1 MLSFKGLVAI
11 LFASLFV
18 SNVESL
24 ASTDTITWGGDNSRS
39 GYQTNHN
46 MDPSVVGGD
55 SFGQLWRAALPG
67 NFQGIGPEQIFSQPL
82 VYTLSDGI
90 QYVYIATTQNNLY
103 KINAKTG
110 DVVASRN
117 MHVPFLTADLDGC
130 VDINPTV
137 GVTATGVIDPDTG
150 IWYLTAK
157 TYSDA
162 FQNGAFSKSSP
173 PGRLNGRYYFHAIN
187 TADLS
192 EVSGFPKMIDGLQFR
207 NNPNRMFIGG
217 NQHARPGMLQVGD
230 FIYTGWASH
239 CVKWNFTGAV
249 IGFHRTTGAVVEA
262 FAMEGGPE
270 PNTIPGAGVWMS
282 GGGLAYDGKGS
293 MFLASGNGYASQLS
307 ATGNS
312 LPGRQPPTSLEEAAV
327 NFAIG
332 SDGKLTPVDFFMPW
346 EKTQLDGA
354 DKDLGTSPL
363 ELLPTDVFKCKN
375 VARMGVVT
383 GKSGKTYWLNLDNLG
398 GYQMGPNKLDAAV
411 QVTQNENSVYAGAG
425 VMPLGGGY
433 IYINVI
439 QYQTHVF
446 KFSCSA
452 SGDPQFTLVSNTP
465 EKNAYILGVGHGTTT
480 SLNGQEGTG
489 LLWTTDVEGL
499 NLRIYNA
506 IPPSDG
512 GNLQLIK
519 SFNIPGVTK
528 FSRPVFGN
536 GIAYVGTT
544 QGYLYAFGSPV
555 NLPLNCSSP
564 YTLPNTAIGNVSDP
578 TTITC
583 TANIGVTVNSVALTG
598 NANFKISSVATPL
611 TLTAGQTFTLNAT
624 FAPTQVGLLSS
635 DILVNTTNSV
645 AKYSSSVPITLK
657 GTANSKKPL
666 LAIAPN
672 TVSFNVI
679 AGGQVGGTTQSSL
692 FSNRGD
698 GKLTVNNITW
708 SVTSETGPWIQ
719 PNVSDS
725 GNVQVGFFTFS
736 NLPTTIDPNSVATVN
751 INYNPDTTG
760 NHAVYVKV
768 NTDGGSSLLDV
779 VGRAGSN
786 PSALIEFQTSDG
798 SGWVTYQPGVPFS
811 FGNVLEGQTRNLK
824 MRVTNNGTG
833 SAVPLSLTVS
843 KPPYGVPGII
853 QAVNTIDLAEG
864 TLLQANESQTAT
876 LYCSVP
882 RSQVNVPSYYGNATW
897 TINTGDPNMGKQI
910 IQFVCNAAAE
920 QVGPLLANGT
930 AQYGYVGCFKEN
942 NPGRQLSVNPLTSKN
957 MTNEMCLT
965 KCASLGYLFSATQY
979 MQECWCGNARPL
991 QMDLNTDCNF
1001 NCAGN
1006 ENQTCGGNGYTNPG
1020 SHMSLF
1026 ADSTRFDGNTSTL
1039 ATAIVPSY
1047 NGYNYMGCYAET
1059 GGRTIN
1065 AASLNTNDMTIEKCG
1080 AFCIGKGYSLF
1091 GVEYAQECYC
1101 GNTIAASSKVT
1112 VDSKCSMTCKG
1123 SNAEFC
1129 GAGSL
1134 MMLYGLNA
1142 VPSSSSSVIGSS
1154 STSSSSGTS
1163 SSAST
1168 SVTSSSVIS
1177 SATTLPTS
1185 VLSNYTYMGCY
1196 NETHDRR
1203 ALNGNSRAGSTNS
1216 LDSCATFCTGY
1227 AYFGVE
1233 YGSECYCGSTI
1244 YANSI
1249 LQSDET
1255 GCSVPCA
1262 ANASQKCGG
1271 ADFLNVYYINVTSSA
1286 TSTTTSSA
1294 LSTPTGPVT
1303 VQSVGS
1309 FSHMGCYTEA
1319 TNGRALTGL
1328 NKANSSVSVDFC
1340 ASYCSAYTYFGVEY
1354 GTECYCGNVI
1364 QAGSVPTTDGRCKMT
1379 CAANSTQICGGSS
1392 GLNMYQKISS
1402 SSSSSSSSSPSTLSS
1417 TSASVSSTMAS
1428 SSSSV
1433 SASSTTSTSAST
1445 SVAPSVVAGVSFA
1458 VEKDTKYSG
1467 TVINTLSRKRAAS
1480 DLNSCMTTCANSAI
1494 CVGTAFDGTICTYY
1508 SSIDPTSKTTVV
1520 GTTFATVQDRSAASS
1535 GSTVVSSSSSS
1546 GSSTSSV
1553 VSSTSSVVPSST
1565 SSSVSSSSSSVST
1578 TSSSSPSVSVTPTGP
1593 VAKPTVGSY
1602 VYQGC
1607 WKEIGGRA
1615 LQGKSFSNSSN
1626 SLEFCAKF
1634 CAGYTYFATEYSS
1647 ECYCS
1652 NAVSSLSGPAT
1663 DGRCNMVCSADKFE
1677 YCGGANGLSLYK
1689 YDATLALSSSSS
1701 TSSSQSSS
1709 VISSSSASSTSSS
1722 ISSSSVS
1729 SSPSSTVV
1737 SSSDVISSTSSSSSQ
1752 SSTASSSSVS
1762 STSPSV
1768 SSTSSSVSPTSSSS
1782 VSASDSATST
1792 SSSST
1797 VSSATSTSAS
1807 SSSASSSTDPSSSAS
1822 SSSASSSSASSSSSA
1837 ASSTITSS
1845 ASSSSTAST
1854 TSSSSTSTSPTIVPT
1869 VSGYAAQ
1876 GCYSEASS
1884 GRALTS
1890 RSMVNATGMTPAM
1903 CASFCSAYAW
1913 FGVEYGQECYC
1924 GPYPRVGST
1933 LQSDNSTCNMLC
1945 PGDKSAYC
1953 GAGNRLN
1960 MYYSSNSTKAST
1972 DPMNLNTTGAYSYY
1986 ACVKDNPRA
1995 LSVTAASDT
2004 MSVDACQKL
2013 ATAGG
2018 YLWFGTE
2025 YGRECWMGNTLAA
2038 GAANATASDCNMA
2051 CSGMPGQLCGGG
2063 SRLSLYKRTAN

>member
-1 MLSFKGLVAI
+1 MLSYKVIFAF
-11 LFASLFV
+11 LFAFLFIRD
-18 SNVESL
+18 VESL

-46 MDPSVVGGD
+46 MDPSVVGSD
-55 SFGQLWRAALPG
+55 AFGQLWRAALPG

-110 DVVASRN
+110 DIVASRN

-162 FQNGAFSKSSP
+162 YQSGAFSKASP

-192 EVSGFPKMIDGLQFR
+192 EVSGFPKVIDGLQFR

-270 PNTIPGAGVWMS
+270 PNTIPGGGVWMS

-293 MFLASGNGYASQLS
+293 IFLASGNGYASQLS

-363 ELLPTDVFKCKN
+363 ELLPTDVFKCAN

-398 GYQMGPNKLDAAV
+398 GYQMGPNKLDAAI

-544 QGYLYAFGSPV
+544 QGALYAFGSPV

-564 YTLPNTAIGNVSDP
+564 YTFSNTAVGSVSAP
-578 TTITC
+578 ITITC
-583 TANIGVTVNSVALTG
+583 SANIGLTVNSVALTG
-598 NANFKISSVATPL
+598 NANFKVDSVVTPL
-611 TLTAGQTFTLNAT
+611 TLATGQTFSLNAT
-624 FAPTQVGLLSS
+624 FVPNSVGLLSS
-635 DILVNTTNSV
+635 DIIVNTTNSV

-672 TVSFNVI
+672 TVSFSVI
-679 AGGQVGGTTQSSL
+679 AGGQVGGTSQSSL
-692 FSNRGD
+692 FINRGD
-698 GKLTVNNITW
+698 SLLTVNNITW
-708 SVTSETGPWIQ
+708 SLVSETGPWIQ
-719 PNVSDS
+719 PNIS
-725 GNVQVGFFTFS
+725 GNGDVQVGYFTFS
-736 NLPTTIDPNSVATVN
+736 NLPTSISPNSVATVN
-751 INYNPDTTG
+751 INYNPDVTG

-768 NTDGGSSLLDV
+768 NSDGGSSLLDV

-786 PSALIEFQTSDG
+786 PSALIEFQTVDG
-798 SGWVTYQPGVPFS
+798 SGWIAYQPGVPFT
-811 FGNVLEGQTRNLK
+811 FGDVLEGQTRSLK

-853 QAVNTIDLAEG
+853 GAANTIDLAEG
-864 TLLQANESQTAT
+864 TLLQANQSQTAA

-882 RSQVNVPSYYGNATW
+882 KSQVNIPSFYGNATW
-897 TINTGDPNMGKQI
+897 TINTGDPNMGKQV
-910 IQFVCNAAAE
+910 IQFNCNAVAE
-920 QVGPLLANGT
+920 QVGPLLSNGT
-930 AQYGYVGCFKEN
+930 AQYAYVGCFKEN
-942 NPGRQLSVNPLTSKN
+942 NPGRQLAVNPLTSVN
-957 MTNEMCLT
+957 MTNDMCIA
-965 KCASLGYLFSATQY
+965 KCSSLGYLFAATQY
-979 MQECWCGNARPL
+979 QKECWCGQARPL

-1001 NCAGN
+1001 NCGGN

-1026 ADSTRFDGNTSTL
+1026 ADSTRFDGNISTL
-1039 ATAIVPSY
+1039 AQSIVPSY
-1047 NGYNYMGCYAET
+1047 NGYNYMGCYAES
-1059 GGRTIN
+1059 GGRTVN
-1065 AASLNTNDMTIEKCG
+1065 SASLNTNDMTIEKCG
-1080 AFCIGKGYSLF
+1080 AFCIGKGYSFF

-1101 GNTIAASSKVT
+1101 GSNVASSST
-1112 VDSKCSMTCKG
+1112 LTSDSKCNMACKG

-1134 MMLYGLNA
+1134 MMLYGKNA
-1142 VPSSSSSVIGSS
+1142 VSSSSATLSSGSATSTTVSSS
-1154 STSSSSGTS
+1154 STNTSPISSGITTS
-1163 SSAST
+1163 SPVAQP
-1168 SVTSSSVIS
+1168 SVIVGS
-1177 SATTLPTS
+1177 S
-1185 VLSNYTYMGCY
+1185 LSNYTYMGCF

-1203 ALNGNSRAGSTNS
+1203 ALNGNSRTGSTNS
-1216 LDSCATFCTGY
+1216 LESCATFCSGY

-1233 YGSECYCGSTI
+1233 YGAECYCGSSL

-1249 LQSDET
+1249 RQSDET
-1255 GCSVPCA
+1255 GCNMPCA
-1262 ANASQKCGG
+1262 ANASEVCGG
-1271 ADFLNVYYINVTSSA
+1271 SNFLNVYYINVTTS
-1286 TSTTTSSA
+1286 STTTSSA
-1294 LSTPTGPVT
+1294 PSTPTGPVV
-1303 VQSVGS
+1303 VQSAGGYS
-1309 FSHMGCYTEA
+1309 YMGCYTEA
-1319 TNGRALTGL
+1319 TNGRALTGSS
-1328 NKANSSVSVDFC
+1328 KAAASISVDAC

-1354 GTECYCGNVI
+1354 GNECYCGNVM
-1364 QAGSVPTTDGRCKMT
+1364 QPGSGPITDGRCKMP
-1379 CAANSTQICGGSS
+1379 CAANSTQLCGGPN
-1392 GLNMYQKISS
+1392 GLNMYQKSVSSSTSSSVSSTPSS
-1402 SSSSSSSSSPSTLSS
+1402 SSSLYTPSSSTAAFSSST
-1417 TSASVSSTMAS
+1417 T

-1433 SASSTTSTSAST
+1433 TSTSASI
-1445 SVAPSVVAGVSFA
+1445 SASPIIIAGVSFT
-1458 VEKDTKYSG
+1458 VEQDTTYSG
-1467 TVINTLSRKRAAS
+1467 TTISTLGRKRAVS
-1480 DLNSCMTTCANSAI
+1480 DLNSCMTTCANNAI
-1494 CVGTAFDGTICTYY
+1494 CAGTAFDGTFCSYY
-1508 SSIDPTSKTTVV
+1508 SAIDPNSKVAMI
-1520 GTTFATVQDRSAASS
+1520 GTTFATVQNRSSA
-1535 GSTVVSSSSSS
+1535 SSSSTVTSITS
-1546 GSSTSSV
+1546 ASTSLI
-1553 VSSTSSVVPSST
+1553 SSIPT
-1565 SSSVSSSSSSVST
+1565 SSSSTGLPLTSSGVTT
-1578 TSSSSPSVSVTPTGP
+1578 TSSSSSTISLTPTGP

-1602 VYQGC
+1602 SYQGC

-1626 SLEFCAKF
+1626 SLEFCASF

-1652 NAVSSLSGPAT
+1652 NTVSSLSSPAT
-1663 DGRCNMVCSADKFE
+1663 DGRCNMLCSANKLE
-1677 YCGGANGLSLYK
+1677 YCGGPNGLSLYQ
-1689 YDATLALSSSSS
+1689 YNATLLSSSSAS
-1701 TSSSQSSS
+1701 VALSSQSSS
-1709 VISSSSASSTSSS
+1709 QSSS
-1722 ISSSSVS
+1722 ISSSSIMVS
-1729 SSPSSTVV
+1729 SSSSV
-1737 SSSDVISSTSSSSSQ
+1737 SGSATSSSSSSTAASSSDPG
-1752 SSTASSSSVS
+1752 SSTVGSSSSSVPSPTSASVTASDSQS
-1762 STSPSV
+1762 STGTTSSV
-1768 SSTSSSVSPTSSSS
+1768 SSTSSSLAPSAPTSSSS
-1782 VSASDSATST
+1782 SFSL
-1792 SSSST
+1792 
-1797 VSSATSTSAS
+1797 
-1807 SSSASSSTDPSSSAS
+1807 
-1822 SSSASSSSASSSSSA
+1822 ASSSSSTLSLT
-1837 ASSTITSS
+1837 ASSSTTSSLIPPSSTTSSSTLTSS
-1845 ASSSSTAST
+1845 ASTSSSATTT
-1854 TSSSSTSTSPTIVPT
+1854 TSSSSTSTAPTIVPT
-1869 VSGYAAQ
+1869 ISGYAAQ
-1876 GCYSEASS
+1876 GCYNEASN
-1884 GRALTS
+1884 GRALAA
-1890 RSMVNATGMTPAM
+1890 RSMTNTTGMTPAM
-1903 CASFCSAYAW
+1903 CASFCSSYAW
-1913 FGVEYGQECYC
+1913 FGVEYGSECWC
-1924 GPYPRVGST
+1924 GPYPRTGSV

-1945 PGDKSAYC
+1945 PGDQTSYC

-1960 MYYSSNSTKAST
+1960 MYYSNNSTKAST
-1972 DPMNLNTTGAYSYY
+1972 DPMNVNVTGSYSFYSCY
-1986 ACVKDNPRA
+1986 KDSPRA
-1995 LSVTAASDT
+1995 LSVSASSDS

-2018 YLWFGTE
+2018 YTWFGTE
-2025 YGRECWMGNTLAA
+2025 YGRECWMGNSLAT
-2038 GAANATASDCNMA
+2038 GTINATASDCNMA
-2051 CSGMPGQLCGGG
+2051 CNGMPGQLCGGP
-2063 SRLSLYKRTAN
+2063 SRLSLYKRIAA

>member
-1 MLSFKGLVAI
+1 
-11 LFASLFV
+11 
-18 SNVESL
+18 
-24 ASTDTITWGGDNSRS
+24 
-39 GYQTNHN
+39 
-46 MDPSVVGGD
+46 MDSSVVGSD
-55 SFGQLWRAALPG
+55 AFGQLWRAALPG

-110 DVVASRN
+110 DIVASRN

-162 FQNGAFSKSSP
+162 YQNGGFSKASP

-192 EVSGFPKMIDGLQFR
+192 EVTGFPKMIDGLQFR

-270 PNTIPGAGVWMS
+270 PNTIPGGGVWMS

-293 MFLASGNGYASQLS
+293 IFLASGNGYASQLS

-363 ELLPTDVFKCKN
+363 ELLPTDVFKCPN

-398 GYQMGPNKLDAAV
+398 GYQMGPNKLDAAI

-564 YTLPNTAIGNVSDP
+564 YTFPNTAIGSVSAP
-578 TTITC
+578 ITITC
-583 TANIGVTVNSVALTG
+583 RASIGLTVNSVALTG
-598 NANFKISSVATPL
+598 NANFKIDNVITPL
-611 TLTAGQTFTLNAT
+611 TLAAGQTFSLNAT
-624 FAPTQVGLLSS
+624 FAPNSVGLLSS

-657 GTANSKKPL
+657 GMANSKKPL

-698 GKLTVNNITW
+698 SLLTVSNITW
-708 SVTSETGPWIQ
+708 SLVSETGPWIQ
-719 PNVSDS
+719 PNISDN
-725 GNVQVGFFTFS
+725 GDVQVGYFTFS
-736 NLPTTIDPNSVATVN
+736 NLPTTISPNGVATVN
-751 INYNPDTTG
+751 INYNPDVTG

-768 NTDGGSSLLDV
+768 NSDGGSSLLDV

-786 PSALIEFQTSDG
+786 PSALIEFQTVDG
-798 SGWVTYQPGVPFS
+798 SGWVAYQPGVS
-811 FGNVLEGQTRNLK
+811 FTFGDVLEGQTRSLK

-843 KPPYGVPGII
+843 KPPYGVSGII
-853 QAVNTIDLAEG
+853 GAVNTIDLAEG
-864 TLLQANESQTAT
+864 TLLQANQSQTAT

-882 RSQVNVPSYYGNATW
+882 RSQVNVPSFYGNATW

-910 IQFVCNAAAE
+910 IQFNCNAVAE
-920 QVGPLLANGT
+920 QVGPLLSNGT
-930 AQYGYVGCFKEN
+930 AQYAYVGCFKEN
-942 NPGRQLSVNPLTSKN
+942 NPGRQLSVNPLTSVN
-957 MTNEMCLT
+957 MTNDVCIA
-965 KCASLGYLFSATQY
+965 KCSSLGYLFAATQY
-979 MQECWCGNARPL
+979 QRECWCGQARPL
-991 QMDLNTDCNF
+991 QMDLNSDCNF
-1001 NCAGN
+1001 NCGGN

-1026 ADSTRFDGNTSTL
+1026 ADSTRFDGNTTTL
-1039 ATAIVPSY
+1039 QQAIVPSY
-1047 NGYNYMGCYAET
+1047 NGYKYIGCYAES

-1080 AFCIGKGYSLF
+1080 AFCISKGYSLF

-1101 GNTIAASSKVT
+1101 GNTIAASSTVT
-1112 VDSKCSMTCKG
+1112 LDSKCNMACKG
-1123 SNAEFC
+1123 SNAEYC

-1134 MMLYGLNA
+1134 MMLYGKNA
-1142 VPSSSSSVIGSS
+1142 ISSSSSSLSSS
-1154 STSSSSGTS
+1154 STSLSAGSS
-1163 SSAST
+1163 SSATT
-1168 SVTSSSVIS
+1168 SLAPSIVTSSSSVS
-1177 SATTLPTS
+1177 QATTTPIS
-1185 VLSNYTYMGCY
+1185 ALSNYTYMGCY

-1203 ALNGNSRAGSTNS
+1203 ALNGNSRTGSSNS
-1216 LDSCATFCTGY
+1216 LESCATFCSGY

-1233 YGSECYCGSTI
+1233 HGAECYCGSII
-1244 YANSI
+1244 YSNSI
-1249 LQSDET
+1249 RQSDES
-1255 GCSVPCA
+1255 GCNMACA
-1262 ANASQKCGG
+1262 ANTSQKCGG
-1271 ADFLNVYYINVTSSA
+1271 PDFLNVYYVNVTSSA
-1286 TSTTTSSA
+1286 TTTTSS
-1294 LSTPTGPVT
+1294 SPSMSTGPTV
-1303 VQSVGS
+1303 VQSVADYS
-1309 FSHMGCYTEA
+1309 YLGCYTEA
-1319 TNGRALTGL
+1319 TNGRALAGL
-1328 NKANSSVSVDFC
+1328 SKAGAFISVDAC

-1354 GTECYCGNVI
+1354 GSECYCGNTI
-1364 QAGSVPTTDGRCKMT
+1364 QAGSGPITDGRCKMP
-1379 CAANSTQICGGSS
+1379 CAANSTQICGGPN
-1392 GLNMYQKISS
+1392 GLNMYQK
-1402 SSSSSSSSSPSTLSS
+1402 STSSS
-1417 TSASVSSTMAS
+1417 TSASISTLLRLLHQAIAHLFQLGCKFAHKLFVVIDAVSVIFYLFDSFLPDLDWRFHKFEQQFNGLYNTNWTCCKTNLQRNHPVFQQRFLRLIGS
-1428 SSSSV
+1428 IV
-1433 SASSTTSTSAST
+1433 E
-1445 SVAPSVVAGVSFA
+1445 SVVQHNFF
-1458 VEKDTKYSG
+1458 KYRRDLQLYNDQFLEQHLS
-1467 TVINTLSRKRAAS
+1467 TVIGYWNEHCQLSKPYTTAS
-1480 DLNSCMTTCANSAI
+1480 
-1494 CVGTAFDGTICTYY
+1494 
-1508 SSIDPTSKTTVV
+1508 
-1520 GTTFATVQDRSAASS
+1520 
-1535 GSTVVSSSSSS
+1535 
-1546 GSSTSSV
+1546 
-1553 VSSTSSVVPSST
+1553 VP
-1565 SSSVSSSSSSVST
+1565 
-1578 TSSSSPSVSVTPTGP
+1578 
-1593 VAKPTVGSY
+1593 
-1602 VYQGC
+1602 
-1607 WKEIGGRA
+1607 
-1615 LQGKSFSNSSN
+1615 
-1626 SLEFCAKF
+1626 
-1634 CAGYTYFATEYSS
+1634 
-1647 ECYCS
+1647 
-1652 NAVSSLSGPAT
+1652 
-1663 DGRCNMVCSADKFE
+1663 
-1677 YCGGANGLSLYK
+1677 
-1689 YDATLALSSSSS
+1689 
-1701 TSSSQSSS
+1701 
-1709 VISSSSASSTSSS
+1709 SSSASSTSSDS
-1722 ISSSSVS
+1722 SASSSV
-1729 SSPSSTVV
+1729 
-1737 SSSDVISSTSSSSSQ
+1737 
-1752 SSTASSSSVS
+1752 ASSSSVLS
-1762 STSPSV
+1762 ST
-1768 SSTSSSVSPTSSSS
+1768 
-1782 VSASDSATST
+1782 ASFL
-1792 SSSST
+1792 
-1797 VSSATSTSAS
+1797 AS
-1807 SSSASSSTDPSSSAS
+1807 SSSSSSAPSSTTTSSAS
-1822 SSSASSSSASSSSSA
+1822 SSSA
-1837 ASSTITSS
+1837 TT
-1845 ASSSSTAST
+1845 TT
-1854 TSSSSTSTSPTIVPT
+1854 TSSSSTSTSPTIIPT

-1884 GRALTS
+1884 GRALAAK
-1890 RSMVNATGMTPAM
+1890 SMTNTTGMTPGM
-1903 CASFCSAYAW
+1903 CASFCSSYAW
-1913 FGVEYGQECYC
+1913 FGVEYGSECWC
-1924 GPYPRVGST
+1924 GPYPRTGSM

-1945 PGDKSAYC
+1945 PGDKTSYC

-1960 MYYSSNSTKAST
+1960 MYYSNNSTKAST
-1972 DPMNLNTTGAYSYY
+1972 DPMNVNVTGSYSFYSCY
-1986 ACVKDNPRA
+1986 KDSPRA
-1995 LSVTAASDT
+1995 LSVSASSDS

-2013 ATAGG
+2013 AAAGG
-2018 YLWFGTE
+2018 YTWFGTE
-2025 YGRECWMGNTLAA
+2025 YGRECWMGNSLAT
-2038 GAANATASDCNMA
+2038 GTANATASDCNMA
-2051 CSGMPGQLCGGG
+2051 CSGMPGQLCGGP
-2063 SRLSLYKRTAN
+2063 SRLSLYRKIAT

>member
-1 MLSFKGLVAI
+1 MLSYKAIVAFLSTF
-11 LFASLFV
+11 LFIK
-18 SNVESL
+18 NVESL

-46 MDPSVVGGD
+46 MDPSVVGSD
-55 SFGQLWRAALPG
+55 AFGQLWRAALPG

-110 DVVASRN
+110 DIVASRN

-162 FQNGAFSKSSP
+162 YQNGGFSKASP

-192 EVSGFPKMIDGLQFR
+192 EVTGFPKMIDGLQFR

-270 PNTIPGAGVWMS
+270 PNTIPGGGVWMS

-293 MFLASGNGYASQLS
+293 IFLASGNGYASQLS

-332 SDGKLTPVDFFMPW
+332 PDGKLTPVDFFMPW

-363 ELLPTDVFKCKN
+363 ELLPTDVFKCPN

-398 GYQMGPNKLDAAV
+398 GYQMGPNKLDAAI

-564 YTLPNTAIGNVSDP
+564 YTFPNTAIGSVSAP
-578 TTITC
+578 ITITC
-583 TANIGVTVNSVALTG
+583 RASIGLTVNSVALTG
-598 NANFKISSVATPL
+598 NANFKIDNVITPL
-611 TLTAGQTFTLNAT
+611 TLAAGQTFSLNAT
-624 FAPTQVGLLSS
+624 FAPNSVGLLSS

-657 GTANSKKPL
+657 GMANSKKPL

-698 GKLTVNNITW
+698 SLLTVSNITW
-708 SVTSETGPWIQ
+708 SLVSETGPWIQ
-719 PNVSDS
+719 PNISDN
-725 GNVQVGFFTFS
+725 GDVQVGYFTFS
-736 NLPTTIDPNSVATVN
+736 NLPTTISPNSVATVN
-751 INYNPDTTG
+751 INYNPDVTG

-768 NTDGGSSLLDV
+768 NSDGGSSLLDV

-786 PSALIEFQTSDG
+786 PSALIEFQTVDG
-798 SGWVTYQPGVPFS
+798 SGWVAYQPGVPFT
-811 FGNVLEGQTRNLK
+811 FGDVLEGQTRSLK

-843 KPPYGVPGII
+843 KPPYGVSGII
-853 QAVNTIDLAEG
+853 GAVNTIDLAEG
-864 TLLQANESQTAT
+864 TLLQANQSQTAT

-882 RSQVNVPSYYGNATW
+882 RSQVNVPSFYGNATW

-910 IQFVCNAAAE
+910 IQFNCNAVAE
-920 QVGPLLANGT
+920 QVGPLLSNGT
-930 AQYGYVGCFKEN
+930 AQYAYVGCFKEN
-942 NPGRQLSVNPLTSKN
+942 NPGRQLSVNPLTSVN
-957 MTNEMCLT
+957 MTNDVCIA
-965 KCASLGYLFSATQY
+965 KCSSLGYLFAATQY
-979 MQECWCGNARPL
+979 QRECWCGQARPL
-991 QMDLNTDCNF
+991 QMDLNSDCNF
-1001 NCAGN
+1001 NCGGN

-1026 ADSTRFDGNTSTL
+1026 ADSTRFDGNTTTL
-1039 ATAIVPSY
+1039 QQAIVPSY
-1047 NGYNYMGCYAET
+1047 NGYNYIGCYAES

-1080 AFCIGKGYSLF
+1080 AFCVSKGYSLF

-1101 GNTIAASSKVT
+1101 GNTIAASSTVT
-1112 VDSKCSMTCKG
+1112 LDSKCNMACKG
-1123 SNAEFC
+1123 SNAEYC

-1134 MMLYGLNA
+1134 MMLYGKNA
-1142 VPSSSSSVIGSS
+1142 ISSSSSSLSSS
-1154 STSSSSGTS
+1154 STSLSAGSSSSPTTS
-1163 SSAST
+1163 LAPSI
-1168 SVTSSSVIS
+1168 VTSSSSVS
-1177 SATTLPTS
+1177 QATTTPIS
-1185 VLSNYTYMGCY
+1185 ALSNYTYMGCY

-1203 ALNGNSRAGSTNS
+1203 ALNGNSRTGSSNS
-1216 LDSCATFCTGY
+1216 LESCATFCSGY

-1233 YGSECYCGSTI
+1233 YGAECYCGSTI
-1244 YANSI
+1244 YSNSI
-1249 LQSDET
+1249 RQSDES
-1255 GCSVPCA
+1255 GCNMACA
-1262 ANASQKCGG
+1262 ANTSQKCGG
-1271 ADFLNVYYINVTSSA
+1271 PDFLNVYYVNVTSSA
-1286 TSTTTSSA
+1286 TTTTSS
-1294 LSTPTGPVT
+1294 SPSMSTGPTV
-1303 VQSVGS
+1303 VQSVADY
-1309 FSHMGCYTEA
+1309 SHMGCYTEA
-1319 TNGRALTGL
+1319 TNGRALAGL
-1328 NKANSSVSVDFC
+1328 SKAGASISVDAC

-1354 GTECYCGNVI
+1354 GSECYCGNTI
-1364 QAGSVPTTDGRCKMT
+1364 QAGSSPITDGRCKMP
-1379 CAANSTQICGGSS
+1379 CAANSSQICGGPN
-1392 GLNMYQKISS
+1392 GLNMYQKSISS
-1402 SSSSSSSSSPSTLSS
+1402 STSSSISSPTSTSSASSSITPSSSTATSSSSTSTLS
-1417 TSASVSSTMAS
+1417 TAS
-1428 SSSSV
+1428 SSA
-1433 SASSTTSTSAST
+1433 SASASP
-1445 SVAPSVVAGVSFA
+1445 VVVAGVSFT
-1458 VEKDTKYSG
+1458 VEQDISYSG
-1467 TVINTLSRKRAAS
+1467 TVISNLASKRAIS
-1480 DLNSCMTTCANSAI
+1480 DLNSCMTTCANNAI
-1494 CVGTAFDGTICTYY
+1494 CVGTAFDGTIAHLFQLGCKFAHKLFVV
-1508 SSIDPTSKTTVV
+1508 ID
-1520 GTTFATVQDRSAASS
+1520 A
-1535 GSTVVSSSSSS
+1535 
-1546 GSSTSSV
+1546 
-1553 VSSTSSVVPSST
+1553 
-1565 SSSVSSSSSSVST
+1565 
-1578 TSSSSPSVSVTPTGP
+1578 VSVIF
-1593 VAKPTVGSY
+1593 Y
-1602 VYQGC
+1602 
-1607 WKEIGGRA
+1607 
-1615 LQGKSFSNSSN
+1615 LFDSF
-1626 SLEFCAKF
+1626 LPDLDWHLHDDQQF
-1634 CAGYTYFATEYSS
+1634 
-1647 ECYCS
+1647 
-1652 NAVSSLSGPAT
+1652 
-1663 DGRCNMVCSADKFE
+1663 
-1677 YCGGANGLSLYK
+1677 NGLYNTNWTCCETNRGQLQ
-1689 YDATLALSSSSS
+1689 LS
-1701 TSSSQSSS
+1701 
-1709 VISSSSASSTSSS
+1709 
-1722 ISSSSVS
+1722 
-1729 SSPSSTVV
+1729 
-1737 SSSDVISSTSSSSSQ
+1737 
-1752 SSTASSSSVS
+1752 
-1762 STSPSV
+1762 
-1768 SSTSSSVSPTSSSS
+1768 
-1782 VSASDSATST
+1782 
-1792 SSSST
+1792 
-1797 VSSATSTSAS
+1797 
-1807 SSSASSSTDPSSSAS
+1807 
-1822 SSSASSSSASSSSSA
+1822 
-1837 ASSTITSS
+1837 
-1845 ASSSSTAST
+1845 
-1854 TSSSSTSTSPTIVPT
+1854 
-1869 VSGYAAQ
+1869 
-1876 GCYSEASS
+1876 
-1884 GRALTS
+1884 
-1890 RSMVNATGMTPAM
+1890 
-1903 CASFCSAYAW
+1903 
-1913 FGVEYGQECYC
+1913 
-1924 GPYPRVGST
+1924 RV
-1933 LQSDNSTCNMLC
+1933 LE
-1945 PGDKSAYC
+1945 
-1953 GAGNRLN
+1953 GNRRPCFARQVILE
-1960 MYYSSNSTKAST
+1960 
-1972 DPMNLNTTGAYSYY
+1972 
-1986 ACVKDNPRA
+1986 
-1995 LSVTAASDT
+1995 
-2004 MSVDACQKL
+2004 Q
-2013 ATAGG
+2013 
-2018 YLWFGTE
+2018 F
-2025 YGRECWMGNTLAA
+2025 
-2038 GAANATASDCNMA
+2038 
-2051 CSGMPGQLCGGG
+2051 
-2063 SRLSLYKRTAN
+2063 

>member
-1 MLSFKGLVAI
+1 MLSFNALVAF
-11 LFASLFV
+11 LFAFLFT

-24 ASTDTITWGGDNSRS
+24 ASTDTITWGGDNSRA

-67 NFQGIGPEQIFSQPL
+67 NFQGIGAEQIFSQPL

-110 DVVASRN
+110 DIIASRN

-157 TYSDA
+157 TYSDS
-162 FQNGAFSKSSP
+162 FQNGAFSKNSP

-192 EVSGFPKMIDGLQFR
+192 EVNGFPKLIDGLQFR

-262 FAMEGGPE
+262 WAMEGGPE

-293 MFLASGNGYASQLS
+293 MFLASGNGYASQLK

-332 SDGKLTPVDFFMPW
+332 SDGKITPVDFFMPW

-363 ELLPTDVFKCKN
+363 ELLPTDVFKCAN

-499 NLRIYNA
+499 NLRVYDA

-512 GNLQLIK
+512 GNLKLIK
-519 SFNIPGVTK
+519 AFNIPGVTK

-544 QGYLYAFGSPV
+544 QGALYAFGSPV

-564 YTLPNTAIGNVSDP
+564 YSLPNTAIGSVSAP
-578 TTITC
+578 ITITC
-583 TANIGVTVNSVALTG
+583 KANIGLTVNSVSLTG
-598 NANFKISSVATPL
+598 NANFKIGAVTTPL
-611 TLTAGQTFTLNAT
+611 TLTAGQTFSLNAT
-624 FAPTQVGLLSS
+624 FAPTTVGLLSS

-657 GTANSKKPL
+657 GTANSKKAL
-666 LAIAPN
+666 MAIAPN

-679 AGGQVGGTTQSSL
+679 VGGQVGGTTQSSL

-698 GKLTVNNITW
+698 SLLTVNNITW
-708 SVTSETGPWIQ
+708 SVVSETGPWIQ

-725 GNVQVGFFTFS
+725 GDVQVGYFTFS
-736 NLPTTIDPNSVATVN
+736 KIPTTIDPNSVATVD
-751 INYNPDTTG
+751 INYNPDVTG
-760 NHAVYVKV
+760 NHAVYLRV
-768 NTDGGSSLLDV
+768 NTDGSSSLLDV

-786 PSALIEFQTSDG
+786 PSALIEFQTVDG
-798 SGWVTYQPGVPFS
+798 SGWVTYQPGQPFT
-811 FGNVLEGQTRNLK
+811 FGDVLEGQTRSLK

-843 KPPYGVPGII
+843 KPPYGIPGII
-853 QAVNTIDLAEG
+853 EAVNTIDLAEG

-910 IQFVCNAAAE
+910 IQFNCNAVAE
-920 QVGPLLANGT
+920 QVGSLLSNGT

-942 NPGRQLSVNPLTSKN
+942 NPGRQLAVNPVTSPT
-957 MTNEMCLT
+957 MTNDICIA
-965 KCASLGYLFSATQY
+965 KCASLGYRFAGTQY
-979 MQECWCGNARPL
+979 QRECWCGQALPL

-1001 NCAGN
+1001 NCGGN

-1026 ADSTRFDGNTSTL
+1026 ADTSRFDGNTSTQVQ
-1039 ATAIVPSY
+1039 AIVPSY
-1047 NGYNYMGCYAET
+1047 GGYNYVGCFNDQGA
-1059 GGRTIN
+1059 RTIN
-1065 AASLNTNDMTIEKCG
+1065 AATLNTNDMTVQKCG
-1080 AFCIGKGYSLF
+1080 DFCISKGFSMF
-1091 GVEYAQECYC
+1091 GLEYASECYC
-1101 GNTIAASSKVT
+1101 GNARASTSQLT
-1112 VDSKCSMTCKG
+1112 TDSKCSMACKG
-1123 SNAEFC
+1123 NNAQLC

-1134 MMLYGLNA
+1134 MVLYGKNA
-1142 VPSSSSSVIGSS
+1142 MSSSSSSASLSSS
-1154 STSSSSGTS
+1154 STSGSLGSLSSTVSSATS
-1163 SSAST
+1163 SSAAT
-1168 SVTSSSVIS
+1168 TTPSSV
-1177 SATTLPTS
+1177 PP
-1185 VLSNYTYMGCY
+1185 LSGYTYMGCF

-1203 ALNGNSRAGSTNS
+1203 ALNGNGRASSSNT
-1216 LDSCATFCTGY
+1216 LESCAAFCSGFQF
-1227 AYFGVE
+1227 FGTE
-1233 YGSECYCGSTI
+1233 YGSECYCGNSI

-1249 LQSDET
+1249 LQKDET

-1262 ANASQKCGG
+1262 GNATQRCGG
-1271 ADFLNVYYINVTSSA
+1271 ADFLNVYYTNVTSS
-1286 TSTTTSSA
+1286 TTTTTTSNA
-1294 LSTPTGPVT
+1294 PSTPTGPVT
-1303 VQSVGS
+1303 VQSAGNY
-1309 FSHMGCYTEA
+1309 SHIGCYTEA
-1319 TNGRALTGL
+1319 TNGRALNSL

-1340 ASYCSAYTYFGVEY
+1340 AAFCSSYDFFGVEY
-1354 GTECYCGNVI
+1354 SQECYCGNAI
-1364 QAGSVPTTDGRCKMT
+1364 QAGSVSTSDGRCKMP
-1379 CAANSTQICGGSS
+1379 CAGNSTQICGGPS
-1392 GLNMYQKISS
+1392 GLNMYQKVKLPA
-1402 SSSSSSSSSPSTLSS
+1402 SSSPT
-1417 TSASVSSTMAS
+1417 
-1428 SSSSV
+1428 
-1433 SASSTTSTSAST
+1433 
-1445 SVAPSVVAGVSFA
+1445 
-1458 VEKDTKYSG
+1458 
-1467 TVINTLSRKRAAS
+1467 
-1480 DLNSCMTTCANSAI
+1480 I
-1494 CVGTAFDGTICTYY
+1494 CCFFQFDGDFIVRLLWIFELLCRVLHFVDFYDLGVYY
-1508 SSIDPTSKTTVV
+1508 LNF
-1520 GTTFATVQDRSAASS
+1520 GNLN
-1535 GSTVVSSSSSS
+1535 VS
-1546 GSSTSSV
+1546 
-1553 VSSTSSVVPSST
+1553 
-1565 SSSVSSSSSSVST
+1565 
-1578 TSSSSPSVSVTPTGP
+1578 
-1593 VAKPTVGSY
+1593 
-1602 VYQGC
+1602 
-1607 WKEIGGRA
+1607 E
-1615 LQGKSFSNSSN
+1615 
-1626 SLEFCAKF
+1626 LE
-1634 CAGYTYFATEYSS
+1634 
-1647 ECYCS
+1647 
-1652 NAVSSLSGPAT
+1652 
-1663 DGRCNMVCSADKFE
+1663 
-1677 YCGGANGLSLYK
+1677 
-1689 YDATLALSSSSS
+1689 
-1701 TSSSQSSS
+1701 Q
-1709 VISSSSASSTSSS
+1709 
-1722 ISSSSVS
+1722 
-1729 SSPSSTVV
+1729 
-1737 SSSDVISSTSSSSSQ
+1737 Q
-1752 SSTASSSSVS
+1752 
-1762 STSPSV
+1762 
-1768 SSTSSSVSPTSSSS
+1768 
-1782 VSASDSATST
+1782 
-1792 SSSST
+1792 
-1797 VSSATSTSAS
+1797 
-1807 SSSASSSTDPSSSAS
+1807 
-1822 SSSASSSSASSSSSA
+1822 
-1837 ASSTITSS
+1837 
-1845 ASSSSTAST
+1845 
-1854 TSSSSTSTSPTIVPT
+1854 
-1869 VSGYAAQ
+1869 
-1876 GCYSEASS
+1876 
-1884 GRALTS
+1884 S
-1890 RSMVNATGMTPAM
+1890 RS
-1903 CASFCSAYAW
+1903 
-1913 FGVEYGQECYC
+1913 
-1924 GPYPRVGST
+1924 
-1933 LQSDNSTCNMLC
+1933 L
-1945 PGDKSAYC
+1945 
-1953 GAGNRLN
+1953 
-1960 MYYSSNSTKAST
+1960 
-1972 DPMNLNTTGAYSYY
+1972 
-1986 ACVKDNPRA
+1986 
-1995 LSVTAASDT
+1995 
-2004 MSVDACQKL
+2004 
-2013 ATAGG
+2013 
-2018 YLWFGTE
+2018 
-2025 YGRECWMGNTLAA
+2025 
-2038 GAANATASDCNMA
+2038 
-2051 CSGMPGQLCGGG
+2051 
-2063 SRLSLYKRTAN
+2063 

>member
-1 MLSFKGLVAI
+1 
-11 LFASLFV
+11 
-18 SNVESL
+18 
-24 ASTDTITWGGDNSRS
+24 
-39 GYQTNHN
+39 
-46 MDPSVVGGD
+46 MDPSVVGSD
-55 SFGQLWRAALPG
+55 AFGQLWRAALPG

-110 DVVASRN
+110 DIVASRN

-162 FQNGAFSKSSP
+162 YQNGGFSKASP

-192 EVSGFPKMIDGLQFR
+192 EVAGFPKMIDGLQFR

-270 PNTIPGAGVWMS
+270 PNTIPGGGVWMS

-293 MFLASGNGYASQLS
+293 IFLASGNGYASQLS

-363 ELLPTDVFKCKN
+363 ELLPTDVFKCAN

-398 GYQMGPNKLDAAV
+398 GYQMGPNKLDAAI

-564 YTLPNTAIGNVSDP
+564 YTFANTAIGSASAP
-578 TTITC
+578 ITITC
-583 TANIGVTVNSVALTG
+583 SANIGLTVNSVALTG
-598 NANFKISSVATPL
+598 NANFKIDSVVTPL
-611 TLTAGQTFTLNAT
+611 ALTAGQTFSMNAT
-624 FAPTQVGLLSS
+624 FAPNSVGLLSS
-635 DILVNTTNSV
+635 DIIVNTTNSV
-645 AKYSSSVPITLK
+645 AKYSSSVPVTLK
-657 GTANSKKPL
+657 GTASSKKPL

-672 TVSFNVI
+672 TVSFNVV
-679 AGGQVGGTTQSSL
+679 AGGQVGGTSQSSL

-698 GKLTVNNITW
+698 SLLTVNNITW
-708 SVTSETGPWIQ
+708 SLVSETGPWIQ
-719 PNVSDS
+719 PNISDK
-725 GNVQVGFFTFS
+725 GDTQVGYFTFS
-736 NLPTTIDPNSVATVN
+736 NLPTTISPNSVATVN
-751 INYNPDTTG
+751 INYNPDVTG
-760 NHAVYVKV
+760 NHAVYVRV
-768 NTDGGSSLLDV
+768 NSDGGSSLLDV

-786 PSALIEFQTSDG
+786 PSALIEFQTVDG
-798 SGWVTYQPGVPFS
+798 SGWIAYQPGVPFT
-811 FGNVLEGQTRNLK
+811 FGNVIEGQTRNLK

-843 KPPYGVPGII
+843 KPPYGVSGII
-853 QAVNTIDLAEG
+853 GAVNTIDLAEG
-864 TLLQANESQTAT
+864 TLLQANQSQTAT

-882 RSQVNVPSYYGNATW
+882 RSQVNVPSFYGNATW
-897 TINTGDPNMGKQI
+897 TINTGDPNMGKQV
-910 IQFVCNAAAE
+910 IQFNCNAVAE
-920 QVGPLLANGT
+920 QVGPLLSNGT
-930 AQYGYVGCFKEN
+930 AQYAYVGCFKEN
-942 NPGRQLSVNPLTSKN
+942 NPGRQLAVNPLTSVN
-957 MTNEMCLT
+957 MTNDVCIA
-965 KCASLGYLFSATQY
+965 KCSSLGYLFAATQY
-979 MQECWCGNARPL
+979 QKECWCGQARPL
-991 QMDLNTDCNF
+991 QMDLNSDCNF
-1001 NCAGN
+1001 NCGGS
-1006 ENQTCGGNGYTNPG
+1006 ETQTCGGNGYTNPG

-1026 ADSTRFDGNTSTL
+1026 ADSNRFDGNTTTL
-1039 ATAIVPSY
+1039 QQAIVPSY
-1047 NGYNYMGCYAET
+1047 SGYNYMGCYAES

-1065 AASLNTNDMTIEKCG
+1065 AAGLNTNDMTIEKCG
-1080 AFCIGKGYSLF
+1080 AFCISKGYALF

-1101 GNTIAASSKVT
+1101 GNTIAASST
-1112 VDSKCSMTCKG
+1112 ITTDSKCNMACKG
-1123 SNAEFC
+1123 SNAEYC

-1134 MMLYGLNA
+1134 MMLYGKNA
-1142 VPSSSSSVIGSS
+1142 VSSSSLSLSSSSTSTSAAPSSSAITSPVSSIVTSSSSVSQ
-1154 STSSSSGTS
+1154 
-1163 SSAST
+1163 
-1168 SVTSSSVIS
+1168 
-1177 SATTLPTS
+1177 ATTTS
-1185 VLSNYTYMGCY
+1185 ISALSNYSYMGCY

-1203 ALNGNSRAGSTNS
+1203 ALNGNGRTGSSNN
-1216 LDSCATFCTGY
+1216 LESCAAFCSGY

-1233 YGSECYCGSTI
+1233 YGAECYCGSTI
-1244 YANSI
+1244 YSNSVR
-1249 LQSDET
+1249 QSDES
-1255 GCSVPCA
+1255 GCSMACA

-1271 ADFLNVYYINVTSSA
+1271 PDFLNIYYINVTSSV
-1286 TSTTTSSA
+1286 STTTTSIST
-1294 LSTPTGPVT
+1294 TPTGPIV

-1309 FSHMGCYTEA
+1309 YSYMGCYTEA
-1319 TNGRALTGL
+1319 TNGRALNSL
-1328 NKANSSVSVDFC
+1328 SKAAASISVDTC

-1354 GTECYCGNVI
+1354 GNECYCGNAI
-1364 QAGSVPTTDGRCKMT
+1364 QSGSGLITDGRCKMP
-1379 CAANSTQICGGSS
+1379 CAANSTQICGGPN
-1392 GLNMYQKISS
+1392 GLNMYQKSISSSVPSSISSMSSASSPVSS
-1402 SSSSSSSSSPSTLSS
+1402 SSST
-1417 TSASVSSTMAS
+1417 TAS
-1428 SSSSV
+1428 SSTTMSL
-1433 SASSTTSTSAST
+1433 ASTTSTSVST
-1445 SVAPSVVAGVSFA
+1445 SASPIVVAGVPFT
-1458 VEKDTKYSG
+1458 VEKDTIYSG
-1467 TVINTLSRKRAAS
+1467 TTINIFNSKRAVS
-1480 DLNSCMTTCANSAI
+1480 DLNSCMTTCANNAI
-1494 CVGTAFDGTICTYY
+1494 CAATAFDGTVCSYY
-1508 SSIDPTSKTTVV
+1508 STIDPSSRATMI
-1520 GTTFATVQDRSAASS
+1520 GTTFATVQSRTSL
-1535 GSTVVSSSSSS
+1535 SSSSTSTSLTSS
-1546 GSSTSSV
+1546 LSASMPSISSSTSSTL
-1553 VSSTSSVVPSST
+1553 SSLTPG
-1565 SSSVSSSSSSVST
+1565 VST
-1578 TSSSSPSVSVTPTGP
+1578 TSSSLSSSSLAPSSSSSQTISVTPTGP

-1602 VYQGC
+1602 SYQGC

-1626 SLEFCAKF
+1626 SLEFCASF

-1652 NAVSSLSGPAT
+1652 NVVSSLSSPAT
-1663 DGRCNMVCSADKFE
+1663 DGRCNMLCSADKLE
-1677 YCGGANGLSLYK
+1677 YCGGPNGLSLYK
-1689 YDATLALSSSSS
+1689 YNATILSSSSGISTSTIQTSSQSSSIISLSTAVTSSSPLISLSSSTTTSSSDAASATMSSSSSSGSSSNAPPSTTSSTTSGDLSSSIASTSSDSSTSSSVTSSSS
-1701 TSSSQSSS
+1701 TSSSSTPSSTT
-1709 VISSSSASSTSSS
+1709 SSSASS
-1722 ISSSSVS
+1722 I
-1729 SSPSSTVV
+1729 
-1737 SSSDVISSTSSSSSQ
+1737 
-1752 SSTASSSSVS
+1752 
-1762 STSPSV
+1762 
-1768 SSTSSSVSPTSSSS
+1768 
-1782 VSASDSATST
+1782 
-1792 SSSST
+1792 
-1797 VSSATSTSAS
+1797 
-1807 SSSASSSTDPSSSAS
+1807 
-1822 SSSASSSSASSSSSA
+1822 SSSASSSSSSSSSLSA
-1837 ASSTITSS
+1837 PSSTSTSS
-1845 ASSSSTAST
+1845 ASASSSAT
-1854 TSSSSTSTSPTIVPT
+1854 TTISSSSTSTAPTIVPT

-1876 GCYSEASS
+1876 GCYSEATS
-1884 GRALTS
+1884 GRALS
-1890 RSMVNATGMTPAM
+1890 ARSMTNTTGMTPAM
-1903 CASFCSAYAW
+1903 CASFCSSYAW
-1913 FGVEYGQECYC
+1913 FGVEYGSECWC
-1924 GPYPRVGST
+1924 GPYPRTGSL
-1933 LQSDNSTCNMLC
+1933 LQSDNSTCSMLC
-1945 PGDKSAYC
+1945 PGDQTSYC

-1972 DPMNLNTTGAYSYY
+1972 DPMNVNVTGSYSFYSCY
-1986 ACVKDNPRA
+1986 KDSPRA
-1995 LSVTAASDT
+1995 LSVSASSDS

-2013 ATAGG
+2013 AAAGG
-2018 YLWFGTE
+2018 YTWFGTE
-2025 YGRECWMGNTLAA
+2025 YGRECWMGNSLAA
-2038 GAANATASDCNMA
+2038 GTTNATTSDCNMA
-2051 CSGMPGQLCGGG
+2051 CNGMPGQLCGGP
-2063 SRLSLYKRTAN
+2063 SRLSLYKRIAT